1 MERMGPAGLS
11 YGELNDRPLF
21 DTIVRVLPGGREAIA
36 RGIELGLLGDAEA
49 GTAHWEISVFRNR
62 FVKEDGLWKLKEL
75 RLFPLMKADYF
86 VGWGRGGLAGSA
98 LAAAMFGLRDVL
110 QDKPKEDIVIQVD
123 ADGDPPDID
132 LAGLDDPLDDGAR
145 MTGPALDDL
154 KARAAETRRRRAKP
168 R

>member
-1 MERMGPAGLS
+1 MTAGHDD
-11 YGELNDRPLF
+11 EL
-21 DTIVRVLPGGREAIA
+21 
-36 RGIELGLLGDAEA
+36 ELAAAAASEP
-49 GTAHWEISVFRNR
+49 EPPPPPPPR
-62 FVKEDGLWKLKEL
+62 
-75 RLFPLMKADYF
+75 
-86 VGWGRGGLAGSA
+86 GRGGLAGSA